1 MITLGV
7 DVGTTRIKVLALDV
21 ASGRTLALGAAE
33 TPVKRDTQ
41 GEAHRPAE
49 VLETVIAL
57 LTEVTRSL
65 EHPAQVAALCCA
77 SVGEEVVLLDGDDR
91 PVADA
96 IAWYDPRGT
105 AEAGAFLAGPGASL
119 RLTQDVPPDATFSI
133 FKLLWIRDHQPADLV
148 PARSWT
154 DLGDFVLLGLG
165 GDLVMDWSHASRA
178 GAFDPWARAWDRDTI
193 ATTGLDVAFPPL
205 VASGTVIG
213 TLAPDVAKR
222 TGLPPGVCIVSG
234 GHDHL
239 CAAFG
244 AGLRTPSDLFLSAGT
259 SEAHLALLAA
269 PLAGQAGHGGRYHL
283 DQGCFIDRESYY
295 AHVNIHAGHV
305 FRQWR
310 SLLYEGVDDAA
321 MYAELDAAA
330 GDEDAPTFDLLDDLR
345 HGRLDELPYTA
356 GRAAIM
362 RAVLVGLARRS
373 ADVVAQLE
381 SDVGHRFERI
391 LAVGLPTSVPLW
403 RSLRAS
409 AYARPLVIVDQP
421 EAAAFGAAVLAA
433 RAVTGDT
440 GSHLIAARTVLQPP
454 RSEGAPSLGRR
465 P

>member
-1 MITLGV
+1 VITLGV

-21 ASGRTLALGAAE
+21 ASDRTLALAAAE
-33 TPVKRDTQ
+33 TPVIRDAH
-41 GEAHRPAE
+41 GEAHRPID
-49 VLETVIAL
+49 VLESVIAL
-57 LTEVTRSL
+57 LAEVSRSL
-65 EHPAQVAALCCA
+65 DSTAEVAALSCA
-77 SVGEEVVLLDGDDR
+77 SVGEEVVLLDADHR

-96 IAWYDPRGT
+96 MAWYDPRGT
-105 AEAGAFLAGPGASL
+105 AEAAAFLAGPGASL
-119 RLTQDVPPDATFSI
+119 RLTQDVPPDATFSL
-133 FKLLWIRDHQPADLV
+133 FKLLWIGDHQPADL
-148 PARSWT
+148 ARASSWT

-178 GAFDPWARAWDRDTI
+178 GAFDPLARAWDRDTI
-193 ATTGLDVAFPPL
+193 AATGLDVAFPPL
-205 VASGTVIG
+205 VASGTIIG

-222 TGLPPGVCIVSG
+222 TGLSPGVRIVTG

-244 AGLRTPSDLFLSAGT
+244 SGLRTPSDLFLSAGT

-269 PLAGQAGHGGRYHL
+269 PVPGQAAHGRRYHL
-283 DQGCFIDRESYY
+283 DQGCFVDRDSYY

-310 SLLYEGVDDAA
+310 SLLYEGVADAA

-345 HGRLDELPYTA
+345 HGRLDQLPYTA

-381 SDVGHRFERI
+381 SDVGQRFERI
-391 LAVGLPTSVPLW
+391 LAVGLPTTVPLW

-409 AYARPLVIVDQP
+409 AYARPLVIVEQP
-421 EAAAFGAAVLAA
+421 ETAAYGAALLAA
-433 RAVTGDT
+433 RAV
-440 GSHLIAARTVLQPP
+440 SR
-454 RSEGAPSLGRR
+454 
-465 P
+465 

>member
-1 MITLGV
+1 VITLGV

-105 AEAGAFLAGPGASL
+105 AEAEAFLAGPGASL

-133 FKLLWIRDHQPADLV
+133 FKLLWIRGHQPADLV

-330 GDEDAPTFDLLDDLR
+330 GDEDAPTFDLLNDLR

-391 LAVGLPTSVPLW
+391 LAVGLPTTVPLW

-421 EAAAFGAAVLAA
+421 ETAAFGAALLAA
-433 RAVTGDT
+433 RAVAGDA
-440 GSHLIAARTVLQPP
+440 GSHLAAPRTVLQPP
-454 RSEGAPSLGRR
+454 RSRGRT
-465 P
+465 

>member
-1 MITLGV
+1 VITLGV

-21 ASGRTLALGAAE
+21 ASGRTLALEAAE
-33 TPVKRDTQ
+33 TPVRRDAQ
-41 GEAHRPAE
+41 GEAHRPGE

-57 LTEVTRSL
+57 LAEVTRSL
-65 EHPAQVAALCCA
+65 EHPAEVAALCCA
-77 SVGEEVVLLDGDDR
+77 SVGEEVVLLDGDHR

-119 RLTQDVPPDATFSI
+119 RLTQDVPPDATFSL
-133 FKLLWIRDHQPADLV
+133 FKLLWTRDQQPADL
-148 PARSWT
+148 ARASSWT

-193 ATTGLDVAFPPL
+193 AAAGLDVAFPPL

-213 TLAPDVAKR
+213 TLAPDVAR
-222 TGLPPGVCIVSG
+222 QTGLPPGVRLVSG

-244 AGLRTPSDLFLSAGT
+244 AGLRTTSELFLSAGT

-269 PLAGQAGHGGRYHL
+269 PVAGQAGPERRYHL
-283 DQGCFIDRESYY
+283 DQGCFVDRGSYY

-345 HGRLDELPYTA
+345 HGRLDRLPYTA
-356 GRAAIM
+356 GRATIM

-391 LAVGLPTSVPLW
+391 LAVGLPTTVPLW

-421 EAAAFGAAVLAA
+421 ETAAFGAAVLAA
-433 RAVTGDT
+433 RAVAGDVA
-440 GSHLIAARTVLQPP
+440 SHVAAARTVLEPP
-454 RSEGAPSLGRR
+454 RVGGR

>member
-1 MITLGV
+1 M

-21 ASGRTLALGAAE
+21 AGGRTLALEAAE
-33 TPVKRDTQ
+33 TPVRRDAR
-41 GEAHRPAE
+41 GEGHRPAE
-49 VLETVIAL
+49 VLETVITL
-57 LTEVTRSL
+57 LADVTRSL
-65 EHPAQVAALCCA
+65 EHPGEVAALCCA
-77 SVGEEVVLLDGDDR
+77 SVGEEVVLLDGEHR

-96 IAWYDPRGT
+96 MAWYDPRGT
-105 AEAGAFLAGPGASL
+105 AEAGAFLAGPGARL
-119 RLTQDVPPDATFSI
+119 RLTQDVPPDATFSL
-133 FKLLWIRDHQPADLV
+133 FKLLWIGDHQPADL
-148 PARSWT
+148 ARASSWT

-193 ATTGLDVAFPPL
+193 VAAGLDVAFPPL

-213 TLAPDVAKR
+213 TLAPDVVKR
-222 TGLPPGVCIVSG
+222 TGLPPGVRIVTG

-244 AGLRTPSDLFLSAGT
+244 AGLRTSSDLFLSAGT

-269 PLAGQAGHGGRYHL
+269 PVTGRAGHGRRYHL
-283 DQGCFIDRESYY
+283 DQGCFVDSHSYY

-310 SLLYEGVDDAA
+310 SLLYEGVDDAV
-321 MYAELDAAA
+321 MYAELEAAA
-330 GDEDAPTFDLLDDLR
+330 ADEDAPTFDLLDDLR
-345 HGRLDELPYTA
+345 HGRLDQLPYTA

-373 ADVVAQLE
+373 ADVVTQLE

-391 LAVGLPTSVPLW
+391 LAVGLPTTVPLW

-409 AYARPLVIVDQP
+409 AYERPLVIVDQP
-421 EAAAFGAAVLAA
+421 ETAAFGAALLAA
-433 RAVTGDT
+433 RAVAGDA
-440 GSHLIAARTVLQPP
+440 GSHPAAPRTVLQPP
-454 RSEGAPSLGRR
+454 RVGGR

>member
-21 ASGRTLALGAAE
+21 ASDRTLALAAAE
-33 TPVKRDTQ
+33 TPVTREAH

-57 LTEVTRSL
+57 IAEVCRALDSTA
-65 EHPAQVAALCCA
+65 EVAALSCA
-77 SVGEEVVLLDGDDR
+77 SVGEEVVLLDGDHR

-96 IAWYDPRGT
+96 MAWYDPRGT
-105 AEAGAFLAGPGASL
+105 AEAAAFLAGPGASL
-119 RLTQDVPPDATFSI
+119 RLTQDVPPDATFSL
-133 FKLLWIRDHQPADLV
+133 FKLLWIGDHQPADL
-148 PARSWT
+148 AQASSWT

-178 GAFDPWARAWDRDTI
+178 GAFDPLARAWDRDTI
-193 ATTGLDVAFPPL
+193 ATTGLDVSFPLL
-205 VASGTVIG
+205 VASGTIIG

-222 TGLPPGVCIVSG
+222 TGLPAGVRIVTG

-269 PLAGQAGHGGRYHL
+269 PVSGQAAHGRRYHL
-283 DQGCFIDRESYY
+283 DQGCFVDRDSYY

-345 HGRLDELPYTA
+345 HGRLDQLPYTA

-381 SDVGHRFERI
+381 SDVGQRFERI
-391 LAVGLPTSVPLW
+391 LAVGLPTTVPLW

-421 EAAAFGAAVLAA
+421 ETAAYGAALLAA
-433 RAVTGDT
+433 RAV
-440 GSHLIAARTVLQPP
+440 SR
-454 RSEGAPSLGRR
+454 
-465 P
+465 

>member
-21 ASGRTLALGAAE
+21 SSDRTLGLAAAE
-33 TPVKRDTQ
+33 TPVIRDAH
-41 GEAHRPAE
+41 GESHRPTD

-57 LTEVTRSL
+57 LAEVSSALDSTA
-65 EHPAQVAALCCA
+65 EVAALSCA
-77 SVGEEVVLLDGDDR
+77 SVGEEVVLLDNDQR

-96 IAWYDPRGT
+96 MAWYDTRGT
-105 AEAGAFLAGPGASL
+105 AEASAFLTGPGASL
-119 RLTQDVPPDATFSI
+119 RLTQDVPPDATFSL
-133 FKLLWIRDHQPADLV
+133 FKLLWIGDNQRADL
-148 PARSWT
+148 ARATSWT

-178 GAFDPWARAWDRDTI
+178 GAFDPLVRAWDRDTI
-193 ATTGLDVAFPPL
+193 AAAGLDVAFPPL
-205 VASGTVIG
+205 VASGTIIG
-213 TLAPDVAKR
+213 TLAPDIAKR
-222 TGLPPGVCIVSG
+222 TGLAAGVRIVTG

-269 PLAGQAGHGGRYHL
+269 PVPGQTAHGRRYHL
-283 DQGCFIDRESYY
+283 DQGCFVDRDSYY

-330 GDEDAPTFDLLDDLR
+330 GDECAPTFDLLDDLR
-345 HGRLDELPYTA
+345 HARLDQLPYTA

-362 RAVLVGLARRS
+362 RSVLVGLARRS

-381 SDVGHRFERI
+381 SDVGQRFERI
-391 LAVGLPTSVPLW
+391 LAVGLPTTVPLW

-409 AYARPLVIVDQP
+409 AYARPLVIVEQP
-421 EAAAFGAAVLAA
+421 ETAAYGAALLAA
-433 RAVTGDT
+433 RAVT
-440 GSHLIAARTVLQPP
+440 R
-454 RSEGAPSLGRR
+454 
-465 P
+465 

>member
-1 MITLGV
+1 VITLGV

-21 ASGRTLALGAAE
+21 ASGRTLALEAAE
-33 TPVKRDTQ
+33 TPVRRDAL

-49 VLETVIAL
+49 VLEAVIAL
-57 LTEVTRSL
+57 LAAATRSL
-65 EHPAQVAALCCA
+65 EHPGEVAALCCA
-77 SVGEEVVLLDGDDR
+77 SVGEEVVLLDGDRR

-105 AEAGAFLAGPGASL
+105 AEAGAFLTGPGASL
-119 RLTQDVPPDATFSI
+119 RLTGDVPPDASFSL
-133 FKLLWIRDHQPADLV
+133 FKLLWLRDQQSADL
-148 PARSWT
+148 ARASSWT

-178 GAFDPWARAWDRDTI
+178 GAFDPWARAWDRETI
-193 ATTGLDVAFPPL
+193 TASGLDVAFPPL

-213 TLAPDVAKR
+213 TLAPDVAKH
-222 TGLPPGVCIVSG
+222 TGLPPGVRIVSG

-244 AGLRTPSDLFLSAGT
+244 AGLRTSAELFLSAGT
-259 SEAHLALLAA
+259 SEAHLALLVA
-269 PLAGQAGHGGRYHL
+269 PLAGQAGHGRRYHL
-283 DQGCFIDRESYY
+283 DQGCFVDGESYY

-310 SLLYEGVDDAA
+310 TLLYEGLDDGA
-321 MYAELDAAA
+321 MYAELEAAA
-330 GDEDAPTFDLLDDLR
+330 GDPDAPTFDLLDDLR
-345 HGRLDELPYTA
+345 HGQLDQLPYTA

-373 ADVVAQLE
+373 ADIVAQLE

-391 LAVGLPTSVPLW
+391 LAVGLPTTVPLW

-421 EAAAFGAAVLAA
+421 ETAALGAAVLAA
-433 RAVTGDT
+433 RAVTGDA
-440 GSHLIAARTVLQPP
+440 GSHLVPARIVLEPP
-454 RSEGAPSLGRR
+454 RARGCP
-465 P
+465 